1 MLEKSFEKM
10 DQASTFYEAAAM
22 LERQAIPFVVVT
34 MLTHRG
40 HAPQDPGAKMIVTE
54 QGHAFGTVGGGKVE
68 ARCLLEALSM
78 LQGDENLKI
87 HSWNLQK
94 DIGMSCG
101 GEASYLFEK
110 QRSLLWQVCIFGAGH
125 VAQALVPAMLKLQVG
140 LTCVDERQEWLQK
153 LPVHA
158 RLKSVLRQD
167 QQQDLSSFVHAL
179 SEQKYFVVMTQGH
192 GTDLPVLTEILFHH
206 PRAIYV
212 GVLGS
217 PLKSKKIRL
226 DLQQSLESRGL
237 SSEEAT
243 TRISKL
249 HCPMGLDLG
258 NNSPEEISISIIA
271 QLLQVRDHSVAA
283 L

>member
-1 MLEKSFEKM
+1 MSDENLKKM
-10 DQASTFYEAAAM
+10 EQPTSFYEAAAL

-34 MLTHRG
+34 MLNHRG
-40 HAPQDPGAKMIVTE
+40 HAPQDPGAKMIVTD
-54 QGHAFGTVGGGKVE
+54 QGLYFGTVGGGKVE
-68 ARCLLEALSM
+68 ARCLAEATLM
-78 LQGDENLKI
+78 LQGDEILKI
-87 HSWNLQK
+87 HTWNLQK

-125 VAQALVPAMLKLQVG
+125 VAQALVRAMLKLQVG
-140 LTCVDERQEWLQK
+140 LTCIDERPEWMEK

-158 RLKSVLRQD
+158 RLKSVLRKD
-167 QQQDLSSFVHAL
+167 SEKDLSFLVHSL
-179 SEQKYFVVMTQGH
+179 SSQKYFVVMTQGH

-206 PRAIYV
+206 PCAVYV

-217 PLKSKKIRL
+217 PLKSKKIRM
-226 DLQQSLESRGL
+226 DLQQSLEARGL
-237 SSEEAT
+237 SAEAAA

-271 QLLQVRDHSVAA
+271 QLLQVRDQIQ
-283 L
+283 